1 MSDIRMDGQQAP
13 VAEPTI
19 DGAKNIYALLAARA
33 RREPTQRLAI
43 DAAFGGIAAVS
54 APFLPTLWWALACP
68 IVVVGAYGL
77 WGLADRHLA
86 PRGEDALSSRRDVLT
101 AVKWAAVAIGTIAA
115 VAAVHGLLSA
125 LIGSGHRFR

>member
-1 MSDIRMDGQQAP
+1 MDGQQAP

-19 DGAKNIYALLAARA
+19 DGAKNIYTLLAARA

-68 IVVVGAYGL
+68 ILVVGAYGL
-77 WGLADRHLA
+77 WGLADRHVESAA
-86 PRGEDALSSRRDVLT
+86 PGDDVVVRRDVLT

>member
-1 MSDIRMDGQQAP
+1 MDGQQTP

-19 DGAKNIYALLAARA
+19 DGAKNIYTLLAARA
-33 RREPTQRLAI
+33 RREPSQRLAI
-43 DAAFGGIAAVS
+43 DAGFGGIAAVS

-68 IVVVGAYGL
+68 IVVVGAYGI
-77 WGLADRHLA
+77 WGLADRHIA
-86 PRGEDALSSRRDVLT
+86 INEPGDDPALRRDVLS

-115 VAAVHGLLSA
+115 VAAVHGLLFA

>member
-1 MSDIRMDGQQAP
+1 
-13 VAEPTI
+13 VAEPTL
-19 DGAKNIYALLAARA
+19 DGAKNIYTMLAARA
-33 RREPTQRLAI
+33 RREPSQRLTI

-68 IVVVGAYGL
+68 IVVVGAYGV

-86 PRGEDALSSRRDVLT
+86 SPDGEALSSRRGVLT
-101 AVKWAAVAIGTIAA
+101 GVKWVAVAIGTIAA
-115 VAAVHGLLSA
+115 IAALHGLLSA